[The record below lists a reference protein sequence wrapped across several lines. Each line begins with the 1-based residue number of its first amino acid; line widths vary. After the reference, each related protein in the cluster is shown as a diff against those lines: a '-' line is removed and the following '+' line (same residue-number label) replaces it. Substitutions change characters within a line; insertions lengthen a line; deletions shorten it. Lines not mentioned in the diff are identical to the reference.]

1 VLVTLRVIPRAA
13 RAGLAGVRGNAL
25 LIRLTAPPVEGA
37 ANDAL
42 VELLAA
48 ACGLSTR
55 AIAIVQGERSR
66 QKTVRISGLT
76 IADAAER
83 LGLVLPARTR

>member
-1 VLVTLRVIPRAA
+1 MLVTLRVIPRAA
-13 RAGLAGVRGNAL
+13 TAGLAGVRGNAL

-42 VELLAA
+42 VELLAT
-48 ACGLSTR
+48 ACGVPTR